1 MHSTPDN
8 EHPQEHAKGEQELE
22 HLRQVDVLPLLA
34 EHRTFSPRNSV
45 DRQRLTGKGTEYDE
59 SYCPE
64 QHVSQHVLPPR
75 LLTRDEGS
83 QEDAAGKEGCR
94 RPEQRQLNMPGS
106 GKVIGQPG
114 RQIEPKE
121 TRNIRPVMLCRR
133 TNKGLDKEQ
142 NSNDEEKP

>member
-1 MHSTPDN
+1 M
-8 EHPQEHAKGEQELE
+8 
-22 HLRQVDVLPLLA
+22 
-34 EHRTFSPRNSV
+34 
-45 DRQRLTGKGTEYDE
+45 
-59 SYCPE
+59 
-64 QHVSQHVLPPR
+64 LPPR

-114 RQIEPKE
+114 RQIEPKK

-133 TNKGLDKEQ
+133 TNKGLEKEQ